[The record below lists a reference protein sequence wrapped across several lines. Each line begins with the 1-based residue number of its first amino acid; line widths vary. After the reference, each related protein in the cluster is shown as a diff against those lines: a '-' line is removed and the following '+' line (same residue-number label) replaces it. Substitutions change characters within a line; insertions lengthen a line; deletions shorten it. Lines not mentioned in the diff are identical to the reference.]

1 MVGAEG
7 FQDDSMISR
16 RALFASFSLAALA
29 GCAGVPRLT
38 PEFLNAQIHEPYTL
52 DAGDRLRVIVFGQ
65 DSLSNSYGVDGAGRI
80 SMPLIG
86 LIDARGRTTHQLQA
100 AIEGRLR
107 AGFLREPRVSVE
119 VEQYR
124 PFFVL
129 GEVNTS
135 GQYPFVNQ
143 MTVQMAVAIAGGFS
157 PRANRNYAEL
167 TRVMNGEIT
176 TVAVPINTPMRPGDT
191 IVIRERFF

>member
-1 MVGAEG
+1 
-7 FQDDSMISR
+7 MISR
-16 RALFASFSLAALA
+16 RALFASLSLAALV

-100 AIEGRLR
+100 SIEGRLR

-167 TRVMNGEIT
+167 TRVISGEIT

>member
-1 MVGAEG
+1 M
-7 FQDDSMISR
+7 
-16 RALFASFSLAALA
+16 
-29 GCAGVPRLT
+29 
-38 PEFLNAQIHEPYTL
+38 
-52 DAGDRLRVIVFGQ
+52 FGQ
-65 DSLSNSYGVDGAGRI
+65 DSLSNSYSVDGAGRI

-86 LIDARGRTTHQLQA
+86 LIQARGHTTQQLQG

-107 AGFLREPRVSVE
+107 SGSLREPRVSVE

-157 PRANRNYAEL
+157 PRANRSYAEL
-167 TRVMNGEIT
+167 ARVINGEMT

-191 IVIRERFF
+191 VVIPERNF

>member
-1 MVGAEG
+1 
-7 FQDDSMISR
+7 MISR
-16 RALFASFSLAALA
+16 RHVLLGTIAASLSA
-29 GCAGVPRLT
+29 CATAPRLT
-38 PEFLNAQIHEPYTL
+38 PEFLNAHIHEPYTL

-65 DSLSNSYGVDGAGRI
+65 DSLSNSYGVDGGGRI

-86 LIDARGRTTHQLQA
+86 LIEARGLTTVQLQG
-100 AIEGRLR
+100 AIEARLR

-129 GEVNTS
+129 GEVNAS

-167 TRVMNGEIT
+167 TRVIQGEIT

-191 IVIRERFF
+191 IVIRERYF